1 MPKIQSCEK
10 DARNSVE
17 WNRAMVTRLVRLMEE
32 QAATMREQAAV
43 MEDQMTVIMGINDH
57 LSDMVI
63 VQEPVEEG

>member
-32 QAATMREQAAV
+32 QAATMREQAAI
-43 MEDQMTVIMGINDH
+43 MEDQMAVMLGINDF
-57 LSDMVI
+57 LNGMVI
-63 VQEPVEEG
+63 VQEPMKEE